1 MGRVF
6 SQKDRLW
13 YRLWVWL
20 QLLPS
25 HIWPKPI
32 ESAPLTE
39 EELEMLKELEREDAK
54 PERKTLDISQ
64 EQMSELN
71 QLSYLCGLNVT
82 GFNETMWVEGVREI
96 LGFNV
101 DLGEYLLRVVP
112 DKMEHIEIKITT
124 GDDNA

>member
-6 SQKDRLW
+6 SQKDGLL

-39 EELEMLKELEREDAK
+39 EELEMLAEMEED
-54 PERKTLDISQ
+54 
-64 EQMSELN
+64 N
-71 QLSYLCGLNVT
+71 G
-82 GFNETMWVEGVREI
+82 
-96 LGFNV
+96 
-101 DLGEYLLRVVP
+101 
-112 DKMEHIEIKITT
+112 
-124 GDDNA
+124 